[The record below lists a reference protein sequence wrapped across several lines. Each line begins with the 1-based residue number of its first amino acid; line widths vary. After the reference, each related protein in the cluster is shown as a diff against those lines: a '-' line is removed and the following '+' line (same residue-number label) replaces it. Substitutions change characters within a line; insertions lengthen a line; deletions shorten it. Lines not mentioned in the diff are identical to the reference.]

1 MSGLNYFKKKTVRD
15 VPIDG
20 KTILLRADY
29 NVPIDTN
36 GNIADDYRIVS
47 SIPTI
52 KYLTEE
58 RGCKVVII
66 SHLGRPKGA
75 DPHLSLKLVAGR
87 LQKLIKKP
95 VKFVPAC
102 TGDKVSVTA
111 KKMAPGEII
120 LLENL
125 RFHSEE
131 EANDEHFARKLAKD
145 SNAQYFV
152 QDGFGVVHRAHAST
166 SAITHFLPSVGGLL
180 LEREYRSIEGAMLHP
195 KQPLTAVLG
204 GAKIADKIEL
214 IDRFIDIA
222 DHIVI
227 GGAMASTFLQYKGF
241 SVGKSLVEPDEKA
254 VIDKIYQDVAKKV
267 GLDNIDNFLI
277 LPSDVAVAQKI
288 DKKQPRKEVEA
299 GNVHDQEIILDIGT
313 KSMNRIEKYIGKRGT
328 VIWNGPLGYAEIL
341 NFAYSSARLAL
352 HLAKNSD
359 ITSIIGGGD
368 TADFVLD
375 WDKQKGKSFSLVST
389 GGGASLELMSGKK
402 LPGVEALLK
411 A

>member
-1 MSGLNYFKKKTVRD
+1 MSGHNYFNKKTVRD
-15 VPIDG
+15 VPLDG

-29 NVPIDTN
+29 NVPIDTS

-47 SIPTI
+47 SLPTI
-52 KYLTEE
+52 KYLVEE
-58 RGCKVVII
+58 RGCNVVII
-66 SHLGRPKGA
+66 SHLGRPKGI
-75 DPHLSLKLVAGR
+75 DPHLSLKLVSSR

-95 VKFVPAC
+95 IKFIPAC
-102 TGDKVSVTA
+102 VGDKVSVAT
-111 KKMAPGEII
+111 KNMAAGEII

-125 RFHSEE
+125 RFHEEE
-131 EANDEHFARKLAKD
+131 EANDEKFAHKLAKD
-145 SNAQYFV
+145 SHARYFV

-166 SAITHFLPSVGGLL
+166 SAITQFLPSVGGLL
-180 LEREYRSIEGAMLHP
+180 LEREYQTIEGAMSHP
-195 KQPLTAVLG
+195 KKPLTAVLG

-214 IDRFIDIA
+214 IDRFINIA
-222 DHIVI
+222 DQIVI

-241 SVGKSLVEPDEKA
+241 TVGKSLVEPDEK
-254 VIDKIYQDVAKKV
+254 VIIDKIYQDVAKKV
-267 GLDNIDNFLI
+267 GLDNIDDFLV
-277 LPSDVAVAQKI
+277 LPNDVAVAQKI

-299 GNVHDQEIILDIGT
+299 GNVHDEEIILDIGT
-313 KSMNRIEKYIGKRGT
+313 KTMNRIEKYIGHEGT

-352 HLAKNSD
+352 HLAKNPK

-411 A
+411 

>member
-1 MSGLNYFKKKTVRD
+1 MKTNYFKQKTVRD
-15 VPIDG
+15 VPLDG
-20 KTILLRADY
+20 KTVLLRADY
-29 NVPIDTN
+29 NVPIDSS
-36 GNIADDYRIVS
+36 GNISDDYRIIS
-47 SIPTI
+47 SLPTVR
-52 KYLTEE
+52 YLSEQ

-66 SHLGRPKGA
+66 SHLGRPKGV
-75 DPHLSLKLVAGR
+75 DKHYSLELVAGR
-87 LQKLIKKP
+87 LQKLLKKP
-95 VKFVPAC
+95 VKFIPASV
-102 TGDKVSVTA
+102 GDKVKVAA
-111 KKMAPGEII
+111 KKMTKGEII

-131 EANDEHFARKLAKD
+131 ESNDAQFARKLASD
-145 SNAQYFV
+145 CGAQYFV

-166 SAITHFLPSVGGLL
+166 SAITQFLPSVGGLL
-180 LEREYRSIEGAMLHP
+180 LEREYQAIEGAILHP

-214 IDRFIDIA
+214 IDRFIAIA

-227 GGAMASTFLQYKGF
+227 AGAMANTFLQYKGF
-241 SVGKSLVEPDEKA
+241 AVGKSLVEPNEKTI
-254 VIDKIYQDVAKKV
+254 IDKIYKDVAQKV
-267 GLDNIDNFLI
+267 GLDNIDDFI
-277 LPSDVAVAQKI
+277 VLPTDVAVAQKI

-299 GNVHDQEIILDIGT
+299 SNVHNEEIILDIGS
-313 KSMNRIEKYIGKRGT
+313 KSMSRIEKYIGREGT

-352 HLAKNSD
+352 HLAKNPD

-368 TADFVLD
+368 TADFVLG